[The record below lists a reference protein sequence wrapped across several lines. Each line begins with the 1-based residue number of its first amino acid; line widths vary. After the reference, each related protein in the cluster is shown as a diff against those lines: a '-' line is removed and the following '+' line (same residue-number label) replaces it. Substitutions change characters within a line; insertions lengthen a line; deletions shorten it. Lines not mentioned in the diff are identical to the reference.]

1 MFVRF
6 YSGCLPVMES
16 ETMQKQRRF
25 KQIQSLEH
33 RLAEEAKRLRE
44 QAELLPYGGQRDAV
58 EKKAR
63 QAETGSHIS
72 DWLRS
77 PGLRAPQ

>member
-1 MFVRF
+1 
-6 YSGCLPVMES
+6 MEQWA
-16 ETMQKQRRF
+16 MMRRRLDNT
-25 KQIQSLEH
+25 QSLEEH
-33 RLAEEAKRLRE
+33 LANEAKRLHE
-44 QAELLPYGGQRDAV
+44 EAELLPPGDLRDAV

-77 PGLRAPQ
+77 PGLQPPR